1 MAIKS
6 LEKVLD
12 VNEEEIPE
20 ELKQLSSWVMWCTK
34 WLTKQQA
41 YSKVPF
47 STNGYGAKTDNSKTW
62 DSFDKVNAEYVV
74 SDKFNGIGFVL
85 SKDDDYVCL
94 DIDNAVNPDTGQL
107 ETDLALEMTEL
118 TYCELSPSGTG
129 LHCFFKGELP
139 EGCKNR
145 NRDLDIEIYDNARFI
160 TMTGHTIGQSEIV
173 EDQEIINNLME
184 RYFKKEK
191 LTNGVFRNEPKND
204 VELSDEEVINM
215 MLKSKKGKKISDLLK
230 GDWEL
235 HFPNDS
241 SSEAVASLLFY
252 LAFYTGKNREQ
263 MERIFTNYNQLTDKW
278 DRPQSGTTWGQLE
291 VDSAIKNQ
299 ADIHNIYKENF
310 DEFDVILNDTQR
322 VKDLLNKLGKEE
334 REYMEQLWIENDRKG
349 RKPTTI
355 STNRCAYILNKHLT
369 FILFDSEE
377 NTKLAMYQVQEGIYT
392 QNTTIIKRVISYLEP
407 KHNSNKADEVI
418 YHLINMVDIKEKTN
432 SPYLIPVKNGVFNRK
447 TKKLESFT
455 PDYVF
460 TTKIDTPYVK
470 QDNVPALNGWNVEQ
484 WINDIAC
491 NDKQVVKLLWQVIND
506 ALNGNYTRKKAIF
519 LVGDGNNGKGTFQEL
534 LSNIIGYGNIA
545 SLKVNEFDERFRLST
560 LEGKTAVIGDD
571 VPVGVYVDDS
581 SNFKSVVT
589 GDPVLVEFKNKPL
602 YRATFKCTVIQST
615 NGMPSFKDKTAGTLR
630 RLLIVPFNANF
641 NGTKENFKIKEDYV
655 KNQRVLEYVLYK
667 AINLDFET
675 FDIPDVSETMLEVFK
690 EDNDPVYGFKV
701 NMFDQWTVRKV
712 PKYIVYAFYK
722 EYCDENGHN
731 PYSSSKFYKQFESY
745 LEDCWKTDAQR
756 RYDTEELAKRIYNFN
771 DNRNYI
777 EPIESGKNYKSYE
790 NENLKAI

>member
-1 MAIKS
+1 MAIKTKDS
-6 LEKVLD
+6 IIEL
-12 VNEEEIPE
+12 NELEIPD
-20 ELKQLSSWVMWCTK
+20 ELKQLSKWVLWRAE
-34 WLTKQQA
+34 WLPKQQV
-41 YSKVPF
+41 YSKVPY
-47 STNGYGAKTDNSKTW
+47 SKNGYRASSTKQDTW
-62 DSFDKVNAEYVV
+62 HSFEDTVMLCDVDEQY
-74 SDKFNGIGFVL
+74 SGIGFVL
-85 SKDDDYVCL
+85 SKDDDYICL
-94 DIDNAVNPDTGQL
+94 DIDNAVNPDSGQL
-107 ETDLALEMTEL
+107 ETDFALEMTEL

-129 LHCFFKGELP
+129 LHCFFKGTLP
-139 EGCKNR
+139 DERKKKR
-145 NRDLDIEIYDNARFI
+145 TDLDIELYDTGRFM
-160 TMTGHTIGQSEIV
+160 TVTGHSMGQRDICDNQQTLNNIV
-173 EDQEIINNLME
+173 E
-184 RYFKKEK
+184 RYFKLEQQEEIITYDPNHKSH
-191 LTNGVFRNEPKND
+191 
-204 VELSDEEVINM
+204 LSDDEVMNI
-215 MLKSKKGKKISDLLK
+215 MLKSKQKDKIKDLLQGNYEK
-230 GDWEL
+230 YFES
-235 HFPNDS
+235 P
-241 SSEAVASLLFY
+241 SEAVQSLLHY
-252 LAFYTGKNREQ
+252 LAFYTGKDKQQ
-263 MERIFTNYNQLTDKW
+263 MERIFLDYSNLTDKW
-278 DRPQSGTTWGQLE
+278 NSKRGSSTWGQLE
-291 VDSAIKNQ
+291 LDKAIKNQ
-299 ADIHNIYKENF
+299 NAVYEKPIN
-310 DEFDVILNDTQR
+310 EFDVILNDEQN
-322 VKDLLNKLGKEE
+322 VKNLLKQLGKEE
-334 REYMEQLWIENDRKG
+334 RQYMEQLWIENDKKG

-355 STNRCAYILNKHLT
+355 STNRCAYMLNEYLT
-369 FILFDSEE
+369 FILFDTEE

-447 TKKLESFT
+447 TKQLESFT

-460 TTKIDTPYVK
+460 TTKIDTPYEV
-470 QDNVPALNGWNVEQ
+470 QSSVPIIDGWNIEQ
-484 WINDIAC
+484 WMKDIAC
-491 NDKQVVKLLWQVIND
+491 NDKQVVKLLWQVVND

-534 LSNIIGYGNIA
+534 LSNIIGYNNIA

-655 KNQRVLEYVLYK
+655 KNEKVLKYVLYK
-667 AINLDFET
+667 AINLDFAT
-675 FDIPDVSETMLEVFK
+675 FDIPDVSEKMLEVFK

-722 EYCDENGHN
+722 EYCDENGCSALR
-731 PYSSSKFYKQFESY
+731 SSNFYKQFESY
-745 LEDCWKTDAQR
+745 LEGYWKTDAQR
-756 RYDTEELAKRIYNFN
+756 RYDNEELAKRIYNFN
-771 DNRNYI
+771 DHRNYI

-790 NENLKAI
+790 NENLKAV

>member
-1 MAIKS
+1 MAIKTKDS
-6 LEKVLD
+6 IIEL
-12 VNEEEIPE
+12 NELEIPD
-20 ELKQLSSWVMWCTK
+20 ELKQLSKWVLWRAE
-34 WLTKQQA
+34 WEPKQQV
-41 YSKVPF
+41 YSKVPY
-47 STNGYGAKTDNSKTW
+47 STSGYRASSINNSTW
-62 DSFDKVNAEYVV
+62 SDFEDAALNYDVD
-74 SDKFNGIGFVL
+74 DKFNGIGFIL
-85 SKDDDYVCL
+85 SNDDNYICL
-94 DIDNAVNPDTGQL
+94 DVDNAIDADTGQL

-139 EGCKNR
+139 EERKITR
-145 NRDLDIEIYDNARFI
+145 KDLDIELYDNARFI
-160 TMTGHTIGQSEIV
+160 TMTGYPIGQSEICD
-173 EDQEIINNLME
+173 DQEIINNIVE
-184 RYFKKEK
+184 RYFKLEQEEEIITYDPNHKSH
-191 LTNGVFRNEPKND
+191 
-204 VELSDEEVINM
+204 LSDDEVMNI
-215 MLKSKKGKKISDLLK
+215 MLKSKQKDKIKDLLQ
-230 GDWEL
+230 GDYEKY
-235 HFPNDS
+235 FESP
-241 SSEAVASLLFY
+241 SEAVQSLLHY
-252 LAFYTGKNREQ
+252 LAFYTGKDKQQ
-263 MERIFTNYNQLTDKW
+263 MERIFLDYSNLTDKW
-278 DRPQSGTTWGQLE
+278 NSKRGDSTWGQLE
-291 VDSAIKNQ
+291 LDKAIKNQ
-299 ADIHNIYKENF
+299 NAMYEKPIND
-310 DEFDVILNDTQR
+310 FDVILNDEQS

-355 STNRCAYILNKHLT
+355 STNRCAYFLNKHLT

-447 TKKLESFT
+447 TKQLESFT

-470 QDNVPALNGWNVEQ
+470 QDNVPVLNGWNVEQ

-655 KNQRVLEYVLYK
+655 KNQQVLEYVLYK

-675 FDIPDVSETMLEVFK
+675 FDIPEVSEKMLEVFK

-731 PYSSSKFYKQFESY
+731 ALSSSKFYKQFESY

>member
-1 MAIKS
+1 MAIKTLDKI
-6 LEKVLD
+6 LE
-12 VNEEEIPE
+12 VNEEEIQD
-20 ELKQLSSWVMWCTK
+20 ELKQLSKWVLWRAE
-34 WLTKQQA
+34 WLPKQQV
-41 YSKVPF
+41 YSKVPYSTKGF
-47 STNGYGAKTDNSKTW
+47 KASSTNSNTW
-62 DSFDKVNAEYVV
+62 CDFEDAAMHYDVD
-74 SDKFNGIGFVL
+74 DKFNGIGFVL
-85 SKDDDYVCL
+85 SKDDNYICL
-94 DIDNAVNPDTGQL
+94 DVDNAIDADTGQL
-107 ETDLALEMTEL
+107 KTDIALEMTEL

-139 EGCKNR
+139 EERKITR
-145 NRDLDIEIYDNARFI
+145 KDLDIELYDNARFI
-160 TMTGHTIGQSEIV
+160 TMTGYPIGQSEICD
-173 EDQEIINNLME
+173 DQGIINNIVE
-184 RYFKKEK
+184 RYFKVDKPTQINTYDPNHK
-191 LTNGVFRNEPKND
+191 S
-204 VELSDEEVINM
+204 ELSDDEVINL
-215 MLKSKKGKKISDLLK
+215 MLKSKQKEKISDLLK
-230 GDWEL
+230 GNYEGY
-235 HFPNDS
+235 FESP
-241 SSEAVASLLFY
+241 SEAVASLLFY
-252 LAFYTGKNREQ
+252 LAFYTGKNKEQ

-291 VDSAIKNQ
+291 LDSAIKNQ
-299 ADIHNIYKENF
+299 TDIHNIYKENF
-310 DEFDVILNDTQR
+310 DDFDVILNDAQS
-322 VKDLLNKLGKEE
+322 VKDLLNSLGKEE
-334 REYMEQLWIENDRKG
+334 RLYMEQLWIENDKKG

-355 STNRCAYILNKHLT
+355 STNRCAYILNEYLT

-392 QNTTIIKRVISYLEP
+392 QNITIIKRVISYLEP

-418 YHLINMVDIKEKTN
+418 YHLTNMVDIKEKTN

-447 TKKLESFT
+447 TKQLESFT

-460 TTKIDTPYVK
+460 TTKIDTPYIE
-470 QDNVPALNGWNVEQ
+470 QSSIPEIDGWNVEQ

-534 LSNIIGYGNIA
+534 LSNIIGYSNIA

-641 NGTKENFKIKEDYV
+641 NGKKENFKIKEDYV
-655 KNQRVLEYVLYK
+655 KNQKILNYVLYK

-675 FDIPDVSETMLEVFK
+675 FDIPDISEKMLEVFK

-722 EYCDENGHN
+722 EYCDENGYN
-731 PYSSSKFYKQFESY
+731 AASSNKFYKQFESH
-745 LEDCWKTDAQR
+745 LEDYWKTDAQR
-756 RYDTEELAKRIYNFN
+756 RYDNEELSKSIYNFN
-771 DNRNYI
+771 DHRIYI
-777 EPIESGKNYKSYE
+777 EPIENGKNYKSYE

>member
-1 MAIKS
+1 MAIKTKDS
-6 LEKVLD
+6 IIEL
-12 VNEEEIPE
+12 NELEIPD
-20 ELKQLSSWVMWCTK
+20 ELKQLSKWVLWRAE
-34 WLTKQQA
+34 WLPKQQV
-41 YSKVPF
+41 YSKVPY
-47 STNGYGAKTDNSKTW
+47 SKNGYRASSTKQDTW
-62 DSFDKVNAEYVV
+62 HSFEDTVMLCDVDEQY
-74 SDKFNGIGFVL
+74 SGIGFVL
-85 SKDDDYVCL
+85 SKDDDYICL
-94 DIDNAVNPDTGQL
+94 DIDNAVNQDTGQL

-129 LHCFFKGELP
+129 LHCFFKGTLP
-139 EGCKNR
+139 DERKKKR
-145 NRDLDIEIYDNARFI
+145 TDLDIELYDTGRFM
-160 TMTGHTIGQSEIV
+160 TVTGHSMGQRDICDNQQTLDNIV
-173 EDQEIINNLME
+173 E
-184 RYFKKEK
+184 RYFKLEQQEEIITYDPNHKS
-191 LTNGVFRNEPKND
+191 N
-204 VELSDEEVINM
+204 LSDDEVMNI
-215 MLKSKKGKKISDLLK
+215 MLKSKQKDKIRDLLQ
-230 GDWEL
+230 GDYEKY
-235 HFPNDS
+235 FESP
-241 SSEAVASLLFY
+241 SEAVQSLLHY
-252 LAFYTGKNREQ
+252 LAFYTGKDKQQ
-263 MERIFTNYNQLTDKW
+263 MERIFLDYSNLTDKW
-278 DRPQSGTTWGQLE
+278 NSKRGDSTWGQLE
-291 VDSAIKNQ
+291 LDKAIKNQ
-299 ADIHNIYKENF
+299 KAVYDKSIN
-310 DEFDVILNDTQR
+310 EFDLVLNDKQS
-322 VKDLLNKLGKEE
+322 VENLLKQLGKEE

-369 FILFDSEE
+369 FILFDFEE
-377 NTKLAMYQVQEGIYT
+377 NTKLAMYQVREGIYT

-447 TKKLESFT
+447 TKQLESFT

-460 TTKIDTPYVK
+460 TTKIDTPYEV
-470 QDNVPALNGWNVEQ
+470 QSSVPIIDGWNIEQ
-484 WINDIAC
+484 WMEDIAC
-491 NDKQVVKLLWQVIND
+491 NDKQVVKLLWQVVND

-534 LSNIIGYGNIA
+534 LSNIIGYNNIA

-589 GDPVLVEFKNKPL
+589 GDSVLVEFKNKPL

-655 KNQRVLEYVLYK
+655 KNERVLKYILYK
-667 AINLDFET
+667 SINLDFET
-675 FDIPDVSETMLEVFK
+675 FDIPDVSEKMLEIFK

-731 PYSSSKFYKQFESY
+731 PYSSNKFFKQFESY
-745 LEDCWKTDAQR
+745 LEDYWKTDAQR
-756 RYDTEELAKRIYNFN
+756 RYETEELSKSIYNFN

-777 EPIESGKNYKSYE
+777 EPIEGGKNYKSYE
-790 NENLKAI
+790 NEKLKAI